1 MIASGLLVSPI
12 LLNMRKV
19 GTASAVVGTIT
30 EPSTNQNRGSR
41 PRNWNL
47 AKP

>member
-1 MIASGLLVSPI
+1 MIDSGLLVSPI
-12 LLNMRKV
+12 LLNRRKV

-30 EPSTNQNRGSR
+30 EPSTNQNSGSR
-41 PRNWNL
+41 PRKLNL